1 MSAITFVYNRYYLI
15 YLSNVERCSVEA
27 EGDCGE
33 RVQSAVLY
41 AAAARWYIVLCVG
54 LRRSPP
60 RRAEIADLCQ
70 HGLHSIPLFCSPLH
84 LSASPCSIQHVS
96 FCVIDWPLL
105 HIHLLLLPLPHYCAN
120 KLHITQQ
127 PDLPYSGF
135 CSWKAYLSRNIWKK
149 VTLRQLLSKTEIF
162 ENKVTIRYLLSKNES
177 PSVLCCPSITY
188 KPLNLLSE
196 LGRETEWHSSNSIKF
211 LLVWQNIP
219 RQTPHL
225 QVSYIHTSIVVLLT

>member
-15 YLSNVERCSVEA
+15 YLTNVERRSVEV
-27 EGDCGE
+27 EGDWLRWAC
-33 RVQSAVLY
+33 AVCSTSTVCSDREVIHSVVCWLETQR
-41 AAAARWYIVLCVG
+41 AA
-54 LRRSPP
+54 P

-135 CSWKAYLSRNIWKK
+135 CSWERLVVIGLFESKYLKK
-149 VTLRQLLSKTEIF
+149 GD
-162 ENKVTIRYLLSKNES
+162 
-177 PSVLCCPSITY
+177 P
-188 KPLNLLSE
+188 
-196 LGRETEWHSSNSIKF
+196 
-211 LLVWQNIP
+211 
-219 RQTPHL
+219 
-225 QVSYIHTSIVVLLT
+225 